1 MYTPGQIEVLLQL
14 GLDPSHKYVYT
25 PKQQKLSCW
34 ENPIWLE
41 IQKIRPYAMYALK
54 RNYKKTTKV
63 YKHIGCTHEEFKAHI
78 EKQFTKGMNWDNRD
92 LWHIDHIIPISSA
105 RTIEEVH
112 VLAKFTN
119 LRPLWQKDNSEK
131 HAKRLFLI

>member
-54 RNYKKTTKV
+54 RNYKKPSLALSLLLRVFGKV
-63 YKHIGCTHEEFKAHI
+63 
-78 EKQFTKGMNWDNRD
+78 
-92 LWHIDHIIPISSA
+92 
-105 RTIEEVH
+105 
-112 VLAKFTN
+112 
-119 LRPLWQKDNSEK
+119 
-131 HAKRLFLI
+131 